1 MAFFRHPQYDT
12 QHTCVVPVHHKYIVD
27 PNGHNSTRPFLE
39 VWARVTRTMLKPAT
53 NIVSKNRTYIYEC
66 IRSRVVT
73 ATLWEIDEHTWYII
87 DPGWNSSTWMNSC
100 HESYSRYTYMTKESP
115 TKENVGKYEY
125 LLIVAC
131 TVIYN
136 LLLERKIRQGDL
148 IVAASG
154 VRSKKKTT
162 IK

>member
-1 MAFFRHPQYDT
+1 
-12 QHTCVVPVHHKYIVD
+12 
-27 PNGHNSTRPFLE
+27 
-39 VWARVTRTMLKPAT
+39 
-53 NIVSKNRTYIYEC
+53 
-66 IRSRVVT
+66 
-73 ATLWEIDEHTWYII
+73 
-87 DPGWNSSTWMNSC
+87 
-100 HESYSRYTYMTKESP
+100 MTKESP